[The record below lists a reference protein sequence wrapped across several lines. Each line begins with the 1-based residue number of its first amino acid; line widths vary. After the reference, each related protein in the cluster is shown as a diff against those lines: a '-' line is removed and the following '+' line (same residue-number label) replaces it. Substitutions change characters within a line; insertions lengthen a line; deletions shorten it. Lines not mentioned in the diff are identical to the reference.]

1 MARKK
6 WSELDL
12 MDNEL
17 MDIVAS
23 DPNVGVP
30 FCRRMLSVLLDREIG
45 EIRVYAQRYIPGI
58 TSEKRGVRLDVAVEE
73 SCEDK
78 RTVRV
83 YDVEP
88 HRADK
93 TDDYPRMMRFR
104 QAKIDSGKMEKG
116 DDEYGHLPDLYVILI
131 TDFDL
136 FGKDHMV
143 YTFKHSC
150 VELPEIP
157 YEDGVNILYF
167 NTRGTKGGSQP
178 IRNML
183 NYLQKSVVSS
193 VVDKATAEI
202 DGYVQDVR
210 SNPEAEGNYMTIGD
224 LIDREVEEAVEENTR
239 RVTQQVT
246 QQVTKQVTHSSKVQ
260 AILELLEEA
269 DGEITD
275 SLKARLEEIPDLE
288 KLKCLLKL
296 AAKVESVAEFE
307 TKMSKVS

>member
-45 EIRVYAQRYIPGI
+45 EIRVHAQRYFPGS
-58 TSEKRGVRLDVAVEE
+58 TSDKRGVRLDVEVEE
-73 SCEDK
+73 IGENK
-78 RTVRV
+78 RMVRV
-83 YDVEP
+83 YDIEP
-88 HRADK
+88 HHADK

-116 DDEYGHLPDLYVILI
+116 DDEYKHLPDLYVILI
-131 TDFDL
+131 SDFDL
-136 FGKDHMV
+136 FGKDYMV
-143 YTFKHSC
+143 YTFKHRC

-167 NTRGTKGGSQP
+167 NTLGTKGGSQS

-183 NYLQKSVVSS
+183 NYLQRSEVSS
-193 VVDKATAEI
+193 VVDNATAEI

-210 SNPEAEGNYMTIGD
+210 SNPEAEGNYMTLGD
-224 LIDREVEEAVEENTR
+224 LIDREVEEAVEETTR
-239 RVTQQVT
+239 KVTQQVT
-246 QQVTKQVTHSSKVQ
+246 HSTKVE
-260 AILELLEEA
+260 AILELLEDA
-269 DGEITD
+269 DGEITE
-275 SLKARLEEIPDLE
+275 SLKARLEAISDPAQLKRLLKWAARVGSVTEFEE
-288 KLKCLLKL
+288 KLYG
-296 AAKVESVAEFE
+296 A
-307 TKMSKVS
+307 THHPGTP

>member
-1 MARKK
+1 
-6 WSELDL
+6 
-12 MDNEL
+12 
-17 MDIVAS
+17 
-23 DPNVGVP
+23 
-30 FCRRMLSVLLDREIG
+30 
-45 EIRVYAQRYIPGI
+45 
-58 TSEKRGVRLDVAVEE
+58 
-73 SCEDK
+73 
-78 RTVRV
+78 
-83 YDVEP
+83 
-88 HRADK
+88 
-93 TDDYPRMMRFR
+93 MMRFR

-224 LIDREVEEAVEENTR
+224 LIDREVEEAVEETTR
-239 RVTQQVT
+239 QVT
-246 QQVTKQVTHSSKVQ
+246 QQVTHSSKVQ

>member
-45 EIRVYAQRYIPGI
+45 EIRVHAQRYFPGS
-58 TSEKRGVRLDVAVEE
+58 TSDKRGVRLDVEVEE
-73 SCEDK
+73 VGED
-78 RTVRV
+78 RRMVRV

-88 HRADK
+88 HHADK

-116 DDEYGHLPDLYVILI
+116 DDEYKHLPDLYVILI

-136 FGKDHMV
+136 FGKDYMV
-143 YTFKHSC
+143 YTFKHRC

-167 NTRGTKGGSQP
+167 NTLGTKGGSQS

-183 NYLQKSVVSS
+183 NYLQKSEVSS
-193 VVDKATAEI
+193 VVDNATAEI
-202 DGYVQDVR
+202 DGYVRDVR
-210 SNPEAEGNYMTIGD
+210 SNPEA
-224 LIDREVEEAVEENTR
+224 
-239 RVTQQVT
+239 
-246 QQVTKQVTHSSKVQ
+246 
-260 AILELLEEA
+260 
-269 DGEITD
+269 
-275 SLKARLEEIPDLE
+275 
-288 KLKCLLKL
+288 
-296 AAKVESVAEFE
+296 
-307 TKMSKVS
+307 

>member
-73 SCEDK
+73 SREDK

-239 RVTQQVT
+239 RVM
-246 QQVTKQVTHSSKVQ
+246 HSSKVQ

-275 SLKARLEEIPDLE
+275 SLKARLEEVTDPE
-288 KLKCLLKL
+288 KLKGLHKL
-296 AAKVESVAEFE
+296 AAKVESIAEFE
-307 TKMSKVS
+307 KGLQTIVKL